1 MVKKYKI
8 AIEKEKEKEKK
19 TIENML
25 KYKEDLMKMMAS
37 KEEDKKIKKREIMEE
52 GKKLKQSQEEY
63 FNRLQNIKSKK
74 LAELKSMNVPK
85 KYILNFEKFKIQK

>member
-1 MVKKYKI
+1 MEETADKNKEYEEMVKKYKI

-37 KEEDKKIKKREIMEE
+37 KEEDKKIKKKRNY
-52 GKKLKQSQEEY
+52 GRRKK
-63 FNRLQNIKSKK
+63 IKT
-74 LAELKSMNVPK
+74 KSRR
-85 KYILNFEKFKIQK
+85 IF